1 MSQLNSGVCE
11 SFKKTGNGGKSIVF
25 GALPLVLGAPS
36 PLNNLEVS
44 WLKSER
50 KGLGKI
56 ERSRWYSDGAVVF
69 EA

>member
-1 MSQLNSGVCE
+1 MAENL
-11 SFKKTGNGGKSIVF
+11 VF

>member
-1 MSQLNSGVCE
+1 MVKAVVLKALKSQNRLL
-11 SFKKTGNGGKSIVF
+11 
-25 GALPLVLGAPS
+25 AWAPS
-36 PLNNLEVS
+36 PLINVEVS

-56 ERSRWYSDGAVVF
+56 DNSRWCRGGAVVL